1 MAEAK
6 KTVVVIEDESEMIDL
21 VRLILERRGLKVVG
35 ALTGREGLE
44 TVRRVKPDLILLDL
58 MLPNMDGWEVYRQIK
73 ADPELWHIPIITVP
87 GPKSQS
93 IDDALRRHMRSLG
106 K

>member
-6 KTVVVIEDESEMIDL
+6 KTVVCIEDEPEMIDL
-21 VRLILERRGLKVVG
+21 IRLILERRGLEVVG

-58 MLPNMDGWEVYRQIK
+58 MLPDMDGWELYRQIK
-73 ADPELWHIPIITVP
+73 ADPELRHIPIQVVTARAE
-87 GPKSQS
+87 G
-93 IDDALRRHMRSLG
+93 IDDALRRHLRSFG

>member
-58 MLPNMDGWEVYRQIK
+58 MLPDMDGWQVYQQIK
-73 ADPELWHIPIITVP
+73 ADPELRHIPIQVITARAD
-87 GPKSQS
+87 G
-93 IDDALRRHMRSLG
+93 IDDILRRYMS
-106 K
+106 

>member
-1 MAEAK
+1 MAEVK
-6 KTVVVIEDESEMIDL
+6 KTVVVIEDEAGVIDL

-58 MLPNMDGWEVYRQIK
+58 MLQDMDGQEVYRQIK
-73 ADPELWHIPIITVP
+73 ADPELRHIPIITIP
-87 GPKSQS
+87 TDKYLS
-93 IDDALRRHMRSLG
+93 IDDVIKRHLS
-106 K
+106 